1 MDRTSLLTLDL
12 AMMEHREQVR
22 NADRRQLIRQL
33 SADQSVARF
42 AGIRRTLG
50 QSLIAAG
57 EWIHVD
63 ECKRRAEELGEDS
76 VSMTLAR

>member
-1 MDRTSLLTLDL
+1 MDRNSLLMLDL

-22 NADRRQLIRQL
+22 NADRRQLTRNV
-33 SADQSVARF
+33 SAIQSVPRF
-42 AGIRRTLG
+42 AGIRRVMG
-50 QSLIAAG
+50 QALISAG

-63 ECKRRAEELGEDS
+63 ECRRRAEELGEDS